1 MFLTVQIPPTAA
13 RAILGTKAEAL
24 NALLAAVGP
33 DRDLVR
39 CSASPGV
46 SARFV
51 HLVGPDPPPASNWVS
66 WAAPA
71 VLVVVFGL
79 VTVPWRAARQFAV
92 PFVLAFAPI
101 AALAAW
107 FVIGMDLFSPRTELA
122 GAARAARELLL
133 GLLDG
138 PPGGTYVEGRDDR
151 PWLDPEA

>member
-1 MFLTVQIPPTAA
+1 MQIPPTAA

-24 NALLAAVGP
+24 NALLAAVARIGP
-33 DRDLVR
+33 WFDVPRPRV
-39 CSASPGV
+39 SPHG
-46 SARFV
+46 SFTS
-51 HLVGPDPPPASNWVS
+51 LGPDPPPASYRVS

-107 FVIGMDLFSPRTELA
+107 FVIGMDLCFTP
-122 GAARAARELLL
+122 
-133 GLLDG
+133 D
-138 PPGGTYVEGRDDR
+138 
-151 PWLDPEA
+151 